1 MERPA
6 ERGQAEPRQPAGAT
20 YQPNQERGPK
30 RAMCSAGLLA
40 RFERLQNGP
49 GGGDYGALRL
59 MLSPRMARFASV
71 AADGRILDSGKV
83 ACRRAKG

>member
-1 MERPA
+1 
-6 ERGQAEPRQPAGAT
+6 
-20 YQPNQERGPK
+20 
-30 RAMCSAGLLA
+30 MCSAGLLA

-49 GGGDYGALRL
+49 GGGDYGALQL

-83 ACRRAKG
+83 AWRRAKG